1 MVIVDWLNF
10 NRVFVKIGMSK
21 CGDGE
26 CGSVLFVEQDV
37 AVVNVSCVEEVKA
50 GLLQKS
56 VVCGLPGMFDECD
69 GYVA

>member
-37 AVVNVSCVEEVKA
+37 AVVNVSCVEEVEA
-50 GLLQKS
+50 GLL
-56 VVCGLPGMFDECD
+56 
-69 GYVA
+69 